1 MAKFDMQLPDQ
12 VLKDFNRIYDNSDE
26 ILGGMTKAGAEVA
39 ERNIRANAPSGI
51 KQESEVMRRLKVS
64 RTYKTPSDG
73 AINTQA
79 AFFYNNGDAYFNN
92 KGGQRVAIPMLLN
105 AYEYGKSQR
114 RSTKAGANRGI
125 FPKHPFIRKSF
136 RKAQIEKAMLDAQKR
151 LSGGLL
157 DD

>member
-1 MAKFDMQLPDQ
+1 MAKFNLELPDQ
-12 VLKDFNRIYDNSDE
+12 ILKDFERIYDNTDK
-26 ILGGMTKAGAEVA
+26 IFGGMTKAGAEIA
-39 ERNIRANAPSGI
+39 ERNIRANAPSGVR
-51 KQESEVMRRLKVS
+51 QEGAIMSKLRVS

-73 AINTQA
+73 GINTQA
-79 AFFYNNGDAYFNN
+79 AFFYTDNNAYFTN
-92 KGGQRVAIPMLLN
+92 KAGQRVAIPMLLN

-125 FPKHPFIRKSF
+125 FPKHPFVRKSF
-136 RKAQIEKAMLDAQKR
+136 RKAQLEKAMLDAQKR

>member
-12 VLKDFNRIYDNSDE
+12 ILKDFDRIYSNTE
-26 ILGGMTKAGAEVA
+26 AIFGGMTKAGAEIA
-39 ERNIRANAPSGI
+39 EHNIRVNAPSGI
-51 KQESEVMRRLKVS
+51 KQESAIMGKLRVS
-64 RTYKTPSDG
+64 RTYRTPSDRG
-73 AINTQA
+73 INTQA
-79 AFFYNNGDAYFNN
+79 AFFYSDNNAYFTN
-92 KGGQRVAIPMLLN
+92 KAGQRVAIPMLLN

-114 RSTKAGANRGI
+114 RSTKAGANRGV
-125 FPKHPFIRKSF
+125 FPKHPFLRKSF

>member
-12 VLKDFNRIYDNSDE
+12 VLKDFTRIYDNSE
-26 ILGGMTKAGAEVA
+26 KIFGGMTKAGAEVA
-39 ERNIRANAPSGI
+39 ERNIRANAPQGI
-51 KQESEVMRRLKVS
+51 KQESAIMSRLKVS

-73 AINTQA
+73 GINTQA
-79 AFFYNNGDAYFNN
+79 AFFYRDGDAYFTN
-92 KGGQRVAIPMLLN
+92 KAGQRVAIPMLLN
-105 AYEYGKSQR
+105 DYEYGKSQR

-136 RKAQIEKAMLDAQKR
+136 RKSQIEKAMLDAQKQ